1 MHLHQRGIDLL
12 VNVQDAADHM
22 DSLTREDIRQILD
35 ETSAVLGR
43 LLERD
48 VPFAS
53 RSIPQSQRVDEPC

>member
-12 VNVQDAADHM
+12 VNVQDAADHV
-22 DSLTREDIRQILD
+22 DSLTREDIRQILE

-48 VPFAS
+48 SPAAS
-53 RSIPQSQRVDEPC
+53 RSILQNLRANKPC

>member
-12 VNVQDAADHM
+12 VNVQDAADHV

-35 ETSAVLGR
+35 ETSVVLGR

-48 VPFAS
+48 SPAAS
-53 RSIPQSQRVDEPC
+53 RSILQNLRTNKPY